1 MVGRFVLLLC
11 LLLPAWAADYPAG
24 PAGKVEV
31 LLQTWHDAGRD
42 RDLPVKIYR
51 PAGAGPFPVV
61 LFSHG
66 LGGSREG
73 GHLWGSYWAE
83 HGLLAI
89 HLQHSGSDEAVW
101 QGASGSR
108 MLALKSA
115 ASVRQLQAR
124 VADVRFALD
133 ELARRKSA
141 SDPIL
146 AVADL
151 AHVGM
156 SGHSFGAVT
165 TQSVAGERFPL
176 LGARMSESRL
186 AAFLAFS
193 PSGRGNAEASFA
205 AIERPFFS
213 ITGTEDADPLGSG
226 LTPAD
231 RLKPFAAMPKGDKY
245 LLLLTGRNHMFF
257 GGDRL
262 AAAGSVEARQQA
274 LVMQASLAFWR
285 ATLQG
290 DEAARTWLRDGAA
303 QQVSA
308 AEARLDSK

>member
-1 MVGRFVLLLC
+1 MGCRLLVLLC

-24 PAGKVEV
+24 PVGKVEV
-31 LLQTWHDAGRD
+31 VLQTWHDTARD
-42 RDLPVKIYR
+42 RDLPIKIYR
-51 PAGAGPFPVV
+51 PEGAGPFPVV

-73 GHLWGSYWAE
+73 GRLWGNYWAE
-83 HGLLAI
+83 HGLMAI
-89 HLQHSGSDEAVW
+89 HLQHPGSDQAVW
-101 QGASGSR
+101 QEAQGSR
-108 MLALKSA
+108 FGALKSA
-115 ASVRQLQAR
+115 ASAKQLQAR
-124 VADVRFALD
+124 VADVRFTLD
-133 ELARRKSA
+133 ELARRKA
-141 SDPIL
+141 GKDPL
-146 AVADL
+146 AVLADT

-176 LGARMSESRL
+176 FGARMSEPRL
-186 AAFLAFS
+186 VAFLAFS
-193 PSGRGNAEASFA
+193 PSARGNADASFG

-231 RLKPFAAMPKGDKY
+231 RLKPFAAMPKGGKY

-257 GGDRL
+257 GGDH
-262 AAAGSVEARQQA
+262 AAVAGSVEARQQA
-274 LVMQASLAFWR
+274 LVMQTSLAFWR

-290 DEAARTWLRDGAA
+290 DEAARAWLRDGAI
-303 QQVSA
+303 QQAGA
-308 AEARLDSK
+308 AEARLESK